1 MIGVKSNPIISRH
14 IVRND
19 NDYHRTIMMNTE
31 WVLSYQKYH
40 SHNMR
45 NVISSNRMWC
55 NKIISYYIISYHI
68 QSYHIRT
75 DQIQYNTIQYN
86 TIQYNRVQSD
96 LYKYDNK
103 KPLIAMKSH
112 HISIIRKIQE
122 KPNITNV
129 CCTEQYDI
137 DYQVNVNNYYTK
149 LSLI

>member
-1 MIGVKSNPIISRH
+1 MSLAQIECDAIKS
-14 IVRND
+14 
-19 NDYHRTIMMNTE
+19 
-31 WVLSYQKYH
+31 
-40 SHNMR
+40 SH
-45 NVISSNRMWC
+45 
-55 NKIISYYIISYHI
+55 IISYHI
-68 QSYHIRT
+68 ISNHIILEQIKYNT
-75 DQIQYNTIQYN
+75 IQYNTIQYN